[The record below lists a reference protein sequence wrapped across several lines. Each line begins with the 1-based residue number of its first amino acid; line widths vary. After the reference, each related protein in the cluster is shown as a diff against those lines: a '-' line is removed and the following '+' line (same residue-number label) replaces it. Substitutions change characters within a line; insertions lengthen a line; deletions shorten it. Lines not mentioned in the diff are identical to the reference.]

1 MSQVNKLQDNP
12 GPVSFTVT
20 EWLLLTSQGSLGR
33 LVIEIVWAA
42 TIKDPC
48 VQSDLAKKSAPVE
61 FFPQM
66 AFIIAKLSSDVMP
79 SGAKLQAIDKQREY

>member
-33 LVIEIVWAA
+33 LVIEIVWGA

-48 VQSDLAKKSAPVE
+48 VQCDLAKKSAPVE
-61 FFPQM
+61 FFPLM
-66 AFIIAKLSSDVMP
+66 AFIIAKLSSNVMP
-79 SGAKLQAIDKQREY
+79 VGAKLEAIDKQREY